1 MLKKTFCRAT
11 LYIKSHLLNN
21 VNLNLT
27 FTFYLDGQYNGE
39 LITLLGHYAFKTVN
53 YNTLLGITERL
64 FQLSR
69 ENRLHY
75 KKLFNKFGKSRVK
88 LSNKTLSFERLR
100 IEHQPWLQG
109 LRVLHKSMREKT
121 YLGLGLTYLE
131 ILFTLKVSI
140 LAFLI

>member
-11 LYIKSHLLNN
+11 LYIKSHLLSN

-53 YNTLLGITERL
+53 YNTLLGIAERL

-100 IEHQPWLQG
+100 IEHQP
-109 LRVLHKSMREKT
+109 
-121 YLGLGLTYLE
+121 
-131 ILFTLKVSI
+131 
-140 LAFLI
+140 